1 MSEAVTQQGI
11 LKKYLSRKDEIT
23 AQFLD
28 LLDRHVKELVAGTVQ
43 KRMAPSEFGKL
54 LFIHPRH
61 LTTTI
66 KLTTGKSPCDFVEE
80 RIVLEAQ
87 KFLSQTNMSIADIGY
102 RLGYTDASNFTK
114 FYKGMTGHTP
124 KEYRKQSMVVGRHM
138 ALT

>member
-1 MSEAVTQQGI
+1 METATQQAMPV
-11 LKKYLSRKDEIT
+11 KYISRKDEIT

-28 LLDRHVKELVAGTVQ
+28 LLESHVNELVAGVVQ
-43 KRMAPSEFGKL
+43 KRLAPSEFGKR

-66 KLTTGKSPCDFVEE
+66 KLTTGKSPCDFMEE
-80 RIVLEAQ
+80 RIILESQ
-87 KFLSQTNMSIADIGY
+87 KFLRETDMSIADIGY

-124 KEYRKQSMVVGRHM
+124 KEFRKQIESTSKRH
-138 ALT
+138 